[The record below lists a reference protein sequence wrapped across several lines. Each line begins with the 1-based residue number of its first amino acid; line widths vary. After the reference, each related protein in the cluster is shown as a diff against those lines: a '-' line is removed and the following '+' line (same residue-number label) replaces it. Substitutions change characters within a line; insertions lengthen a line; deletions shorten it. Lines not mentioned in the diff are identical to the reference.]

1 MATSSEPVA
10 DLAGSTEV
18 ANETLMNCIR
28 NYKVIYDKSSKGY
41 KLPQQK
47 KNAWKEI
54 STNLGISVEE
64 AQTRYK
70 SIRTNFSKY
79 VKRIKCTRSGSGRS
93 DLPELKEDYEHLR
106 WIITHIKQ
114 RESVSN
120 FRLQNGETVCRKGEE
135 DVESTGPNGGAT
147 VNRSDD
153 EEDESD
159 WNDDC
164 DEGND
169 INYGSFKEMVAD
181 VAYKPEDG
189 ETSSILEEPSRSSP
203 VQQVFKPLW

>member
-70 SIRTNFSKY
+70 SIRRNFSKY

-93 DLPELKEDYEHLR
+93 DLPELKEE
-106 WIITHIKQ
+106 
-114 RESVSN
+114 
-120 FRLQNGETVCRKGEE
+120 NGLV
-135 DVESTGPNGGAT
+135 P
-147 VNRSDD
+147 
-153 EEDESD
+153 
-159 WNDDC
+159 
-164 DEGND
+164 
-169 INYGSFKEMVAD
+169 IAD
-181 VAYKPEDG
+181 GKLDAPKTCACV
-189 ETSSILEEPSRSSP
+189 
-203 VQQVFKPLW
+203 